1 MKRYTHTQGSICLP
15 VSEYKAFHLSPN
27 WFIRDVINEAQFKV
41 ERHEHFINQLTIK
54 LIVETFYFTSRDSL
68 NVNST
73 VDTIGYKEQQR
84 N

>member
-41 ERHEHFINQLTIK
+41 ERHEHFIN
-54 LIVETFYFTSRDSL
+54 
-68 NVNST
+68 
-73 VDTIGYKEQQR
+73 
-84 N
+84 